1 VPAASK
7 KPVLKEWQALRLDDT
22 SVGQHF
28 NGEPQNL
35 GLLLGEASDGLVDAD
50 LDCREAVILADR
62 FLPDTAVKFGRKSTG
77 ASHWIWRV
85 VGPRATVKFQDAEKG
100 PDGERAMLVELRAD
114 GCQTIV
120 PPSIHPSGERVTFL
134 CHDFTPG
141 EVDGGE
147 LLRRGSLLAVACI
160 LGRHWP
166 AEGGRHRPRS
176 APAVCSCAPR
186 CRLRTWCASS
196 RARPRSPATPRRARD
211 GPTCSRRT
219 TGSRTVPRWSAD
231 RSSPR
236 LYAVTGRPS

>member
-1 VPAASK
+1 MALPDLEAPPLEWARYYLAHRGAVIPVPAASK

-134 CHDFTPG
+134 CHDFTSRASWAVTG
-141 EVDGGE
+141 RLKAGATGRA
-147 LLRRGSLLAVACI
+147 RRQ
-160 LGRHWP
+160 
-166 AEGGRHRPRS
+166 RS
-176 APAVCSCAPR
+176 APA
-186 CRLRTWCASS
+186 
-196 RARPRSPATPRRARD
+196 RRGA
-211 GPTCSRRT
+211 
-219 TGSRTVPRWSAD
+219 A
-231 RSSPR
+231 
-236 LYAVTGRPS
+236 